1 MVSMDPRA
9 GGYAVAEL
17 PELYRRITERVAA
30 VPGVT
35 SVSLSGNGV
44 FGGWRSSSGMT
55 IQGYTPGRDEN
66 VTGDQDV
73 VSNEYFRTVGLSIV
87 AGRGFGREDTA
98 TSRKV
103 SIINETIARRYFKN
117 RNPIGQRWNYDDDL
131 AQRLRDRRRRARR
144 ALHVGEGRVAEH
156 GLSPGRADR
165 RGLSR
170 QPRDSHR
177 WRSRRARAATIRNVL
192 RQAEPRLPVAGIDTL
207 DARITRTMGSERL
220 MMWLTMAFGAVALFL
235 ACLGLYGT
243 ISYAV
248 TRRTAELGV
257 RMALGAGRGTVQW
270 LILRE
275 AFILVGAGLFIGI
288 PLAFG
293 AARAMST
300 LLFGVTPADPVAN
313 GSAVAAL
320 VLIATLAAYLPARRA
335 SRVDPML
342 ALRAEYTAR
351 NRAPGRQGE
360 GSVLAYLSKTGGGA
374 PCGRARGSGSG
385 PRICATPGFATLQT
399 ATQNVQR

>member
-1 MVSMDPRA
+1 VLMVSMDPRA
-9 GGYAVAEL
+9 GGYERAEL

-35 SVSLSGNGV
+35 SVSLSANGM
-44 FGGWRSSSGMT
+44 FGGGRSISGMT
-55 IQGYTPGRDEN
+55 IQGYTPGRDES

-73 VSNEYFRTVGLSIV
+73 VSNDYFRTVGLSIV
-87 AGRGFGREDTA
+87 AGRAFGPEDTA
-98 TSRKV
+98 TSRRV
-103 SIINETIARRYFKN
+103 SIINETTARRYFKN

-131 AQRLRDRRRRARR
+131 AQGFEIVGVARDARYTTVKDESPNMVYR
-144 ALHVGEGRVAEH
+144 PAAQTVEDYLGSVEIRTDGNPSALAPE
-156 GLSPGRADR
+156 
-165 RGLSR
+165 
-170 QPRDSHR
+170 
-177 WRSRRARAATIRNVL
+177 IRNVL
-192 RQAEPRLPVAGIDTL
+192 RQLEPRLPVAGVDTL
-207 DARITRTMGSERL
+207 DARIERTMGSERL

-275 AFILVGAGLFIGI
+275 ALVLVGVGLVIGI
-288 PLAFG
+288 PLAFL

-300 LLFGVTPADPVAN
+300 LLFGVAPTDPVAN

-320 VLIATLAAYLPARRA
+320 VSIAALAAYLPARRA

-342 ALRAEYTAR
+342 ALRAE
-351 NRAPGRQGE
+351 
-360 GSVLAYLSKTGGGA
+360 
-374 PCGRARGSGSG
+374 
-385 PRICATPGFATLQT
+385 
-399 ATQNVQR
+399 